1 MIDRMAGK
9 IAQWNK
15 GILKLSEEESKVV
28 EYGISV
34 FLDSVFKFLVLLFIS
49 ILIGKEIE
57 FGLCLFSFCGLRYW
71 AGGRLH
77 KNSGSLIHCRKRHKK
92 QAEHVG
98 NLCGDNEFVG

>member
-49 ILIGKEIE
+49 IPYG
-57 FGLCLFSFCGLRYW
+57 
-71 AGGRLH
+71 AH
-77 KNSGSLIHCRKRHKK
+77 
-92 QAEHVG
+92 
-98 NLCGDNEFVG
+98 GDNFLTFVISLPYLKQSCVLLRFIIIYQCFRSRPGR

>member
-34 FLDSVFKFLVLLFIS
+34 FLDSVFIFADYVIGQEEFIVQR
-49 ILIGKEIE
+49 GKD
-57 FGLCLFSFCGLRYW
+57 
-71 AGGRLH
+71 A
-77 KNSGSLIHCRKRHKK
+77 
-92 QAEHVG
+92 
-98 NLCGDNEFVG
+98 

>member
-34 FLDSVFKFLVLLFIS
+34 FLDSVFKFLV
-49 ILIGKEIE
+49 
-57 FGLCLFSFCGLRYW
+57 
-71 AGGRLH
+71 
-77 KNSGSLIHCRKRHKK
+77 RKL
-92 QAEHVG
+92 Q
-98 NLCGDNEFVG
+98 